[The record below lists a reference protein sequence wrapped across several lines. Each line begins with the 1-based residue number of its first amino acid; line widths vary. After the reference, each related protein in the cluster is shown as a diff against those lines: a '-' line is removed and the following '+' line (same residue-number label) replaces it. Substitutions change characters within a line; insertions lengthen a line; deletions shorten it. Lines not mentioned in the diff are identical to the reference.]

1 MTNEERIFEM
11 VEDVVNELWSDY
23 YLQNGNAE
31 CELQYD
37 NSVYITVEGENN
49 TTVEIYYGDISEF
62 EGKSEKEIKD
72 YLQDCIKDK
81 LFDFDAED
89 EYEGLGM
96 NDTNVYEGIK
106 DDEKEFK
113 RTAWFIGREQMGVE
127 NEFSQFE
134 LALVG
139 RLERLGKLVS
149 EEYNPNLVQSY
160 AVDISRIIHANELY
174 EYMKEK
180 NIDMTNVQFYDVNFF
195 HVLETDWQINAYWVE
210 GKKDKAVEKFMT
222 HVY

>member
-11 VEDVVNELWSDY
+11 VKDVMDELWSWY

-49 TTVEIYYGDISEF
+49 TMVEIYYGDISEF

-89 EYEGLGM
+89 EYEGLGSDDVSIYKYM
-96 NDTNVYEGIK
+96 QE
-106 DDEKEFK
+106 DEKEFNK
-113 RTAWFIGREQMGVE
+113 IAWMIDCKQRGVE
-127 NEFSQFE
+127 IETTQFE
-134 LALVG
+134 SALVDE
-139 RLERLGKLVS
+139 LARLGKLMS

-160 AVDISRIIHANELY
+160 AVDISRIIRANELY

-195 HVLETDWQINAYWVE
+195 HILETDWQINAYWVE